1 MGRCRRSVVI
11 DQGWYPIT
19 VRALLKVC
27 DECFLA
33 EIIARIAHTLPDYKR
48 NAAKRAQPKQPKKA
62 R

>member
-1 MGRCRRSVVI
+1 MI